1 MTNTAE
7 KVSSSIYKSFRTYL
21 ILLFGGAALLLLMIF
36 SITKGAAD
44 IPFSTVVE
52 AFKNLDIENSNH
64 LLVRDMRVPRVIS
77 AVLVGC
83 ALAVSGA
90 IMQGMTRNPLA
101 DSGLMGLS
109 SGASLF
115 LAISFAYLRGISYT
129 QIILMSFLGAGLG
142 ASLVYVISGLVPGG
156 NNTMKLIL
164 SGAAVSTL
172 LSALSQGIAITGK
185 VTQSLTF
192 WTMGTVSGAAWKH
205 IKVAGPVVF
214 IALFIAIAIS
224 RNISVLNMGEE
235 VAYGLG
241 LKVKYIKFIGTV
253 LVVLL
258 AGTSVALAG
267 SITFVG
273 MLIPHFSRFIVG
285 SDYRKIIPTSAVF
298 GALLVVAADIGAKA
312 IKPPFE
318 IPIGAIISLL
328 GVPVF
333 LYFASKQKD
342 GN

>member
-7 KVSSSIYKSFRTYL
+7 KVSSSINKSYRTYL
-21 ILLFGGAALLLLMIF
+21 ILLLGGAALLLLMIF

-115 LAISFAYLRGISYT
+115 LAISFAYLKGSYT

-142 ASLVYVISGLVPGG
+142 ASLVYIISSLVPGG

-205 IKVAGPVVF
+205 IKVAGPVVI

-285 SDYRKIIPTSAVF
+285 SDYRKIIPISAVF